1 MPIIL
6 TSDIP
11 DKVAALI
18 DAGDLAVYVAG
29 ANSRAVR
36 VAPCLGVNPTADQ
49 LAEAKLILI
58 GAVSRWARSG
68 EGAYS
73 QMTAG
78 PYSVTTDSRE
88 RGGFN
93 FWPSEITNLQELCS
107 SNEREAFSIDT
118 VPELGDE

>member
-11 DKVAALI
+11 AKVSAQVEPA
-18 DAGDLAVYVAG
+18 DLAVMVAG

-36 VAPCLGVNPTADQ
+36 VAPCLATPTADQ

-58 GAVSRWARSG
+58 GAVSRWARAG
-68 EGAYS
+68 EGAHT
-73 QMTAG
+73 QMVAQV
-78 PYSVTTDSRE
+78 YSVTTDTRQT
-88 RGGFN
+88 GGFH
-93 FWPSEITNLQELCS
+93 FWPTEITNLQDLCS
-107 SNEREAFSIDT
+107 GNEREAFSIDT